1 MENVFFGEN
10 GLTSTSANFIAN
22 QAKEYVESLKEYLS
36 TTNFLDSTIELI
48 GSGKETLSKK
58 GFSTEEV
65 QRIDGVLNSIVSA
78 YSLIAWLRE
87 ALKAKENIDKQ
98 LRAMDIN
105 NWARENNI
113 TLPEYPEA
121 PAKLTEEEVI
131 SKWSVKDRNRYLTAQ
146 TFCSV
151 YGKYIH
157 PNGDFSKARKE
168 FLNKKFNSV
177 EYTECGSNT
186 IIHRYTPTVEESVIE
201 STFKNLQFEWRE
213 KQAIVNSYKHKV
225 DTAIEDDYTK
235 RIAEYRNEYNK
246 ITEELNSYRTQYKEY
261 IENKTREASA
271 LKIIIPNDLKTIYN
285 IIKEK

>member
-48 GSGKETLSKK
+48 GSDKETLSKK
-58 GFSTEEV
+58 GFSTKEV

-105 NWARENNI
+105 EWARENNI
-113 TLPEYPEA
+113 TLPEYPKA

-131 SKWSVKDRNRYLTAQ
+131 SEWSVKDRNRYLTAQ

-225 DTAIEDDYTK
+225 DTAIEDDYTE

-246 ITEELNSYRTQYKEY
+246 ITEELDSYRTQYKEY

-285 IIKEK
+285 IVKEK

>member
-1 MENVFFGEN
+1 MENVFFSEN

-58 GFSTEEV
+58 GFSSNEVKGIEEV
-65 QRIDGVLNSIVSA
+65 LNAIVSA

-87 ALKAKENIDKQ
+87 ALKAKEDIGKQ
-98 LRAMDIN
+98 LREMDMYD
-105 NWARENNI
+105 WAKEKNI
-113 TLPEYPEA
+113 TLPEYPEQVV
-121 PAKLTEEEVI
+121 KLPESKVI
-131 SKWSVKDRNRYLTAQ
+131 ATWSVKDRNRYLTAQ

-157 PNGDFSKARKE
+157 PDGDFSKARKE
-168 FLNKKFNSV
+168 FLNKRFNSV

-186 IIHRYTPTVEESVIE
+186 IIHRYTPTIDQGTIE
-201 STFKNLQFEWRE
+201 STFKTLQNKWRE
-213 KQAIVNSYKHKV
+213 KQAIVNSYKHKI
-225 DTAIEDDYTK
+225 DTTIQDDYVK

-246 ITEELNSYRTQYKEY
+246 VSEELNSYRTQFKEY
-261 IENKTREASA
+261 IENKTKEASA
-271 LKIIIPNDLKTIYN
+271 LKIIIPNDLKAIYE
-285 IIKEK
+285 IIKGK

>member
-58 GFSTEEV
+58 GFSFEEL
-65 QRIDGVLNSIVSA
+65 QRIEKVLNSIVSA

-87 ALKAKENIDKQ
+87 ALKAKENISKQ
-98 LRAMDIN
+98 LREMPIDD
-105 NWARENNI
+105 WARENNI
-113 TLPEYPEA
+113 TLPKYPGA
-121 PAKLTEEEVI
+121 PSKLSEEDVI
-131 SKWSVKDRNRYLTAQ
+131 SEWSVKDRNRYLTAQ

-168 FLNKKFNSV
+168 FLNKKFNSI

-186 IIHRYTPTVEESVIE
+186 IIHRYTPTVDESLIE
-201 STFKNLQFEWRE
+201 STFKNLQFKWRE
-213 KQAIVNSYKHKV
+213 NQAIVNSYKHKV
-225 DTAIEDDYTK
+225 DTTIEDTYTNNV
-235 RIAEYRNEYNK
+235 AEYRNKFNK
-246 ITEELNSYRTQYKEY
+246 ITDELDSYRVQFKEY
-261 IENKTREASA
+261 IENKTKEASA
-271 LKIIIPNDLKTIYN
+271 LKIIIPNDLKTIYE

>member
-36 TTNFLDSTIELI
+36 TTNFLNSTIELI
-48 GSGKETLSKK
+48 GSGKETLSRK
-58 GFSTEEV
+58 GFSSEEV
-65 QRIDGVLNSIVSA
+65 RNIDEVLNSIVSA

-87 ALKAKENIDKQ
+87 ALKAKENIGKSINRQD
-98 LRAMDIN
+98 LRD
-105 NWARENNI
+105 WAKENNI
-113 TLPEYPEA
+113 TLPEFPREVT
-121 PAKLTEEEVI
+121 KLSEDDVI

-168 FLNKKFNSV
+168 FLNKRFNSI

-186 IIHRYTPTVEESVIE
+186 IIHRYTPTVDQSTIE
-201 STFKNLQFEWRE
+201 STFKNLQFKWRE
-213 KQAIVNSYKHKV
+213 NQAIVNSYKHKI
-225 DTAIEDDYTK
+225 DTEIQDDYVK
-235 RIAEYRNEYNK
+235 RLAEYRNEYDK
-246 ITEELNSYRTQYKEY
+246 VSEELISIRAKYQEY
-261 IENKTREASA
+261 IENKQKEASA
-271 LKIIIPNDLKTIYN
+271 LKIIIPNDLKAIYN
-285 IIKEK
+285 LVKEK

>member
-10 GLTSTSANFIAN
+10 GLTSTSTNFIAN

-58 GFSTEEV
+58 GFSSEEL
-65 QRIDGVLNSIVSA
+65 QRIEKVLNSIVSA

-87 ALKAKENIDKQ
+87 ALKAKENIGKQ
-98 LRAMDIN
+98 LREMTIDD
-105 NWARENNI
+105 WARENNI
-113 TLPEYPEA
+113 ALPKYPEA
-121 PAKLTEEEVI
+121 PSKLSEEDVI
-131 SKWSVKDRNRYLTAQ
+131 SEWSVKDRNRYLTAQ

-168 FLNKKFNSV
+168 FLNKKFNSI

-186 IIHRYTPTVEESVIE
+186 IIHRYTPTVDESLIE
-201 STFKNLQFEWRE
+201 STFKNLQFKWRE
-213 KQAIVNSYKHKV
+213 NQAIVNSYRHKI
-225 DTAIEDDYTK
+225 DTTIEDDYTNQV
-235 RIAEYRNEYNK
+235 AEYRNKFNK
-246 ITEELNSYRTQYKEY
+246 ITEELDSYRTQFKEY
-261 IENKTREASA
+261 IENKTKEASA
-271 LKIIIPNDLKTIYN
+271 LKIIIPNDLKTIYE

>member
-65 QRIDGVLNSIVSA
+65 RRIDGVLNSIVSA

-105 NWARENNI
+105 EWARENNI
-113 TLPEYPEA
+113 TLPEYPKA
-121 PAKLTEEEVI
+121 PNKLTEEEVI
-131 SKWSVKDRNRYLTAQ
+131 SEWSVKDRNRYLTAQ

-186 IIHRYTPTVEESVIE
+186 IIHRYTPTVEESIIE

-225 DTAIEDDYTK
+225 DTTIEDDYTK

-246 ITEELNSYRTQYKEY
+246 ITEELDSYRTQYKEY

-285 IIKEK
+285 IVKEK

>member
-58 GFSTEEV
+58 GFSSEELK
-65 QRIDGVLNSIVSA
+65 RIEKVLNSIVSA

-87 ALKAKENIDKQ
+87 ALKAKENIGKQ
-98 LRAMDIN
+98 LREMTIDD
-105 NWARENNI
+105 WARENNI
-113 TLPEYPEA
+113 ALPKYPEA
-121 PAKLTEEEVI
+121 PSKLSEEDVI
-131 SKWSVKDRNRYLTAQ
+131 SEWSVKDRNRYLTAQ

-168 FLNKKFNSV
+168 FLNKKFNSI

-186 IIHRYTPTVEESVIE
+186 IIHRYTPTVDESLIE
-201 STFKNLQFEWRE
+201 STFKNLQFKWRE
-213 KQAIVNSYKHKV
+213 NQAIVNSYRHKI
-225 DTAIEDDYTK
+225 DTTIEDNYTNQV
-235 RIAEYRNEYNK
+235 AEYRNKFNK
-246 ITEELNSYRTQYKEY
+246 ITEELDSYRTQFKEY
-261 IENKTREASA
+261 IENKTKEASA
-271 LKIIIPNDLKTIYN
+271 LKIIIPNDLKAIYE

>member
-48 GSGKETLSKK
+48 GSGTKTLSKK
-58 GFSTEEV
+58 GFSTDEVTGIEEV
-65 QRIDGVLNSIVSA
+65 LNAIVSA

-87 ALKAKENIDKQ
+87 ALKAKENIGKQ
-98 LRAMDIN
+98 LRGMDMQD
-105 NWARENNI
+105 WAKENNI
-113 TLPEYPEA
+113 ALPKYPEEVVKLPEE
-121 PAKLTEEEVI
+121 KVI
-131 SKWSVKDRNRYLTAQ
+131 SEWSVKDRNRYLTAQ

-157 PNGDFSKARKE
+157 PDGDFSRARKE
-168 FLNKKFNSV
+168 FLNKRFNSI

-186 IIHRYTPTVEESVIE
+186 IIHRYTTTVKQETIE
-201 STFKNLQFEWRE
+201 STFKDLQNKWRE
-213 KQAIVNSYKHKV
+213 NQAIVNSYKHKI
-225 DTAIEDDYTK
+225 DTTIQDDYVK

-246 ITEELNSYRTQYKEY
+246 VYEELNSYRAQFKEY
-261 IENKTREASA
+261 IENKTKEASA
-271 LKIIIPNDLKTIYN
+271 LKIIIPNDLRAIYE
-285 IIKEK
+285 IIKGK

>member
-58 GFSTEEV
+58 GFSSEEL
-65 QRIDGVLNSIVSA
+65 QRIEKVLNSIVSA

-87 ALKAKENIDKQ
+87 ALKAKENISKQ
-98 LRAMDIN
+98 LREMPIDD
-105 NWARENNI
+105 WARENNI
-113 TLPEYPEA
+113 TLPKYPEA
-121 PAKLTEEEVI
+121 PSKLSEEDVI
-131 SKWSVKDRNRYLTAQ
+131 SEWSVKDRNRYLTAQ

-168 FLNKKFNSV
+168 FLNKKFNSI

-186 IIHRYTPTVEESVIE
+186 IIHRYTPTVDESLIE
-201 STFKNLQFEWRE
+201 STFKNLQFKWRE
-213 KQAIVNSYKHKV
+213 NQAIVNSYRHKIN
-225 DTAIEDDYTK
+225 TTIEDNYTNNV
-235 RIAEYRNEYNK
+235 AEYRNEFNK
-246 ITEELNSYRTQYKEY
+246 ITEELDSYRVQFKEY
-261 IENKTREASA
+261 IENKTKETSA
-271 LKIIIPNDLKTIYN
+271 LKIIIPNDLKTIYE

>member
-65 QRIDGVLNSIVSA
+65 RRIDGVLNSIVSA

-105 NWARENNI
+105 EWEGTIVYRLYKDGNI
-113 TLPEYPEA
+113 TKHVEKY
-121 PAKLTEEEVI
+121 K
-131 SKWSVKDRNRYLTAQ
+131 KDPQHDHCIT
-146 TFCSV
+146 
-151 YGKYIH
+151 
-157 PNGDFSKARKE
+157 
-168 FLNKKFNSV
+168 
-177 EYTECGSNT
+177 
-186 IIHRYTPTVEESVIE
+186 TPTRFLSSDYLYNFVFNNV
-201 STFKNLQFEWRE
+201 
-213 KQAIVNSYKHKV
+213 
-225 DTAIEDDYTK
+225 AIEGK
-235 RIAEYRNEYNK
+235 SFE
-246 ITEELNSYRTQYKEY
+246 
-261 IENKTREASA
+261 
-271 LKIIIPNDLKTIYN
+271 
-285 IIKEK
+285 

>member
-48 GSGKETLSKK
+48 GSGKETLSRK
-58 GFSTEEV
+58 GFSSEEV
-65 QRIDGVLNSIVSA
+65 RNVDEVLNSIVSA

-87 ALKAKENIDKQ
+87 ALKAKENIGRAINKQ
-98 LRAMDIN
+98 DLSD
-105 NWARENNI
+105 WAKENNI
-113 TLPEYPEA
+113 TLPEFPRKVT
-121 PAKLTEEEVI
+121 KLSEDDVI
-131 SKWSVKDRNRYLTAQ
+131 STWSVKDRNRYLTAQ

-168 FLNKKFNSV
+168 FLNKRFNSI

-186 IIHRYTPTVEESVIE
+186 IIHRYTPTVDQSTIE
-201 STFKNLQFEWRE
+201 STFKNLQFKWRE
-213 KQAIVNSYKHKV
+213 NQAIVNSYKHKI
-225 DTAIEDDYTK
+225 DTEIQDDYVK
-235 RIAEYRNEYNK
+235 RLAEYRNEYDK
-246 ITEELNSYRTQYKEY
+246 VSEELISIRAKYQEY
-261 IENKTREASA
+261 IENKQKEASA
-271 LKIIIPNDLKTIYN
+271 LKIIIPNDLKAIYN
-285 IIKEK
+285 LVKEK

>member
-65 QRIDGVLNSIVSA
+65 RRIDGVLNSIVSA

-98 LRAMDIN
+98 LRTMDIN
-105 NWARENNI
+105 EWARENNI
-113 TLPEYPEA
+113 TLPEYPKA
-121 PAKLTEEEVI
+121 PNKLTEEEVI
-131 SKWSVKDRNRYLTAQ
+131 SEWSVKDRNHYLTAQ

-246 ITEELNSYRTQYKEY
+246 ITEELDSYRTQYKEY
-261 IENKTREASA
+261 IENKTREAST

-285 IIKEK
+285 IVKEK

>member
-58 GFSTEEV
+58 GFSSEELK
-65 QRIDGVLNSIVSA
+65 RIEKVLNSIVSA

-87 ALKAKENIDKQ
+87 ALKAKENIGKQ
-98 LRAMDIN
+98 LREMTIDD
-105 NWARENNI
+105 WARENNI
-113 TLPEYPEA
+113 ALPKYPEV
-121 PAKLTEEEVI
+121 PSKLSEEDVI
-131 SKWSVKDRNRYLTAQ
+131 SEWSVKDRNRYLTAQ

-168 FLNKKFNSV
+168 FLNKKFNSI

-186 IIHRYTPTVEESVIE
+186 IIHRYTPTVDQSIIE
-201 STFKNLQFEWRE
+201 STFKNLQFKWRE
-213 KQAIVNSYKHKV
+213 NQAIVNSYKHKV
-225 DTAIEDDYTK
+225 DTTIEDTYTNNV
-235 RIAEYRNEYNK
+235 AEYRNKFNK
-246 ITEELNSYRTQYKEY
+246 ITDELDSYRVQFKEY
-261 IENKTREASA
+261 IENKTKEASA
-271 LKIIIPNDLKTIYN
+271 LKIIIPNDLKTIYE

>member
-22 QAKEYVESLKEYLS
+22 QAKEYVESLREYLS

-58 GFSTEEV
+58 GFSSDEV
-65 QRIDGVLNSIVSA
+65 RNVDEVLNSIVSA

-87 ALKAKENIDKQ
+87 ALKAKENIGRAINKQ
-98 LRAMDIN
+98 DLSD
-105 NWARENNI
+105 WAKENNI
-113 TLPEYPEA
+113 TLPEFPREIT
-121 PAKLTEEEVI
+121 KLSEDDVI

-157 PNGDFSKARKE
+157 PDGDFSKARKE
-168 FLNKKFNSV
+168 FLNKRFNSI

-186 IIHRYTPTVEESVIE
+186 IIHRYTPTVDQSTIE
-201 STFKNLQFEWRE
+201 STFKNLQFKWRE
-213 KQAIVNSYKHKV
+213 NQAIVNSYKHKI
-225 DTAIEDDYTK
+225 DTEIQDDYVK
-235 RIAEYRNEYNK
+235 RLAEYRNEYDRVS
-246 ITEELNSYRTQYKEY
+246 EELISIRAKYQGY
-261 IENKTREASA
+261 IENKQKEASA
-271 LKIIIPNDLKTIYN
+271 LKIIIPNALKAIYN
-285 IIKEK
+285 LVKEK